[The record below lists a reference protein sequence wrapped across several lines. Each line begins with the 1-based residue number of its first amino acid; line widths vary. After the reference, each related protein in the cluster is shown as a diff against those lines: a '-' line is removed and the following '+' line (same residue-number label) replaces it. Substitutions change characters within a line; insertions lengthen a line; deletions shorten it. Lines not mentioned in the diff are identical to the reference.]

1 MKFEIRGETF
11 NVSRPKTPVPV
22 FIRYGM
28 FSNRERSWNH
38 STGEAERGLSVYP
51 ALLRDDVVEL
61 SPDAAECGCEDTRTQ
76 SVLAGRYCF
85 PVTGKVVGVGS
96 DGEPLLVGVRV
107 LPFAVSIKCRRK
119 REGKAVQS

>member
-1 MKFEIRGETF
+1 MKVEIRGEIF
-11 NVSRPKTPVPV
+11 RVCQPRKPVPV

-51 ALLRDDVVEL
+51 ARFVDGAIEL
-61 SPDAAECGCEDTRTQ
+61 ADEARECGCDEKRTQ
-76 SVLAGRYCF
+76 DVLSGRYCF

-96 DGEPLLVGVRV
+96 DGEPLLVGVRM
-107 LPFAVSIKCRRK
+107 LPFAVSLKCKRK
-119 REGKAVQS
+119 GSK